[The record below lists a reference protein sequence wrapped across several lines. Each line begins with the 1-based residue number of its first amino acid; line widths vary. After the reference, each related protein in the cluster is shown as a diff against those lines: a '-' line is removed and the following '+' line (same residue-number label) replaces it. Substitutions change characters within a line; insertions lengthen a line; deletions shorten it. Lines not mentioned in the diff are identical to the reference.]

1 MVGNTTAD
9 TFDEKY
15 TEYQL
20 NRSFLRKFI
29 RKIYLQHAASLCSGK
44 TIDFGCGVG
53 EHLSFLES
61 GSIGLEVNESTVKHC
76 QSQNLPVSLYIPDED
91 KYNLLSLP
99 SGTFNT
105 ILISHVLE
113 HLDEPD
119 KVLKAL
125 LDSGER
131 LGVKRVVVIVP
142 QEKGFAS
149 DITHRTFI
157 DKEYLNSKNIF
168 NYKSWRVLRSGTF
181 PIPGLGKLFIYNE
194 FFVVLSRELP

>member
-1 MVGNTTAD
+1 MVGNTNAS

-20 NRSFLRKFI
+20 NRSILRKFI
-29 RKIYLQHAASLCSGK
+29 RKLYLRHAASLCLGK

-53 EHLSFLES
+53 EHLNFLEA

-76 QSQNLPVSLYIPDED
+76 RSLNLPVSLYIPGED
-91 KYNLLSLP
+91 NYKLLNLP
-99 SGTFNT
+99 SDTYDT

-113 HLDEPD
+113 HLEDPD
-119 KVLKAL
+119 LILKAL

-131 LGVKRVVVIVP
+131 LGVKRVVIIVP

-149 DITHRTFI
+149 DITHRTYI
-157 DKEYLNSKNIF
+157 DKNYLNSKNIL

-194 FFVVLSRELP
+194 FFIVLSRELP